1 MRPGAIVLEL
11 GAAVALSVAFAP
23 RHASAAELVLD
34 QPSACAIGSELP
46 FRAERALGQPLATA
60 AAVRCSISIEREGD
74 AFAAQMELST
84 PGAPAAGKRSFRA
97 PTCELLAD
105 TLALA
110 VALAV
115 GESENVAPPS
125 SRALSAA
132 ARAPAPARPRAPV
145 ESDAGAALKADA
157 SGPTALHVGA
167 RAGVVVDAGTLP
179 GLGLGAALGV
189 SLGGDW
195 IEGRALGTYLA
206 PRDMPSLM
214 RQDASIEF
222 QLLAAELALCAPRVV
237 QLSRLRAGVCLGA
250 ELGALSARAS
260 GFSASRAGQVL
271 WRAGRLDVEGRW
283 ALANGIDVELAL
295 GALAPL
301 VRHRFVV
308 DEFRP
313 GFVSAWYSQATVYH
327 TQAIVGRASVG
338 LSIELGGGD

>member
-11 GAAVALSVAFAP
+11 AAAVALSVVFAP
-23 RHASAAELVLD
+23 RHAPAAELVLE
-34 QPSACAIGSELP
+34 QPSACAIEGELP
-46 FRAERALGQPLATA
+46 SRAERALGQPLASA
-60 AAVRCSISIEREGD
+60 AAVRCSISIERDGD
-74 AFAAQMELST
+74 VFAAEMALST

-115 GESENVAPPS
+115 GESDSVAPPS
-125 SRALSAA
+125 SGVVSATAL
-132 ARAPAPARPRAPV
+132 APAPAPVRAPV
-145 ESDAGAALKADA
+145 ESDAGAALEAEA
-157 SGPTALHVGA
+157 PEPAALHGGA
-167 RAGVVVDAGTLP
+167 RAGVVADAGTLP
-179 GLGLGAALGV
+179 GVGLGAALGV

-206 PRDMPSLM
+206 PRDMPSPT
-214 RQDASIEF
+214 RPGASVEF

-237 QLSRLRAGVCLGA
+237 RLSRLRAGFCLGA

-260 GFSASRAGQVL
+260 GFSASGAGQVL

-283 ALANGIDVELAL
+283 ALASGIDVELAL

-301 VRHRFVV
+301 ARQRFVV
-308 DEFRP
+308 GEFRP
-313 GFVSAWYSQATVYH
+313 GFVSGWYSQATVFR
-327 TQAIVGRASVG
+327 TQSIVARASVG
-338 LSIELGGGD
+338 LSIELGSRD